1 MCVMVVEQHWTT
13 NIQFSLISCTL
24 TCLYPEIFLE
34 HRLHLSQAPKSS
46 ATDRLHQ
53 PYRQHDWIRRCL
65 RRWCSHERWQTWSNP
80 LEQLG
85 VRQFEVIP
93 PNPKTV
99 LVILMH
105 HDIWRC
111 MIQPWHHELPLWSS
125 NLAMAKSS
133 DCTGSNSN
141 LLVETWGFP
150 IASFDSQRVQV
161 NPDFHGLDPN
171 CWFWKQTMDG
181 WTDRQTDRSITSTP
195 THPQALT
202 ECTTEAYTMVSGVMP
217 PVGPCVERRFC

>member
-1 MCVMVVEQHWTT
+1 MIYE
-13 NIQFSLISCTL
+13 
-24 TCLYPEIFLE
+24 
-34 HRLHLSQAPKSS
+34 
-46 ATDRLHQ
+46 D
-53 PYRQHDWIRRCL
+53 D
-65 RRWCSHERWQTWSNP
+65 
-80 LEQLG
+80 
-85 VRQFEVIP
+85 
-93 PNPKTV
+93 
-99 LVILMH
+99 
-105 HDIWRC
+105 WRC

-181 WTDRQTDRSITSTP
+181 WTDRQTDRSPAPQHTP
-195 THPQALT
+195 RRWRNAPQRRIPWCQGSCHLWDHVLNGGFVNTMPNSADYGWLNT
-202 ECTTEAYTMVSGVMP
+202 YTYTYT
-217 PVGPCVERRFC
+217 

>member
-1 MCVMVVEQHWTT
+1 MLCFVILYGIILHYIILAIGPKWVTKQITVKHWLVIGRRLAKNYCSVMVVEQHWTT

-85 VRQFEVIP
+85 VRQFEV
-93 PNPKTV
+93 
-99 LVILMH
+99 
-105 HDIWRC
+105 
-111 MIQPWHHELPLWSS
+111 
-125 NLAMAKSS
+125 
-133 DCTGSNSN
+133 
-141 LLVETWGFP
+141 
-150 IASFDSQRVQV
+150 DS
-161 NPDFHGLDPN
+161 
-171 CWFWKQTMDG
+171 T
-181 WTDRQTDRSITSTP
+181 
-195 THPQALT
+195 
-202 ECTTEAYTMVSGVMP
+202 
-217 PVGPCVERRFC
+217 